1 MENKSKPQSSSLWQK
16 LKEYKFIYNC
26 LIIGLIFLA
35 MALVAHFAMH
45 IFTRH
50 NARRTVPQFTGIKLD
65 EAIKLAKE
73 NDLEI
78 IVSDSLYVVAYE
90 GGVVLDQLPADGVEV
105 KPGRKVYLTINS
117 FSEKMVP
124 MPYVAGRSLRQ
135 AKNML
140 EIAGLEI
147 AELVYRSDMATNYI
161 LEQRYNGNLINKSSK
176 IMAKA
181 GSGVTLYVGVAGGYG
196 IAITPKLA
204 GLTLREAKGRI
215 WESGFNVGEIKF
227 DKGINLLNQKD
238 ARVYKQEPA
247 VSRSQQLGTKI
258 NIWLSLDAN
267 LAKKAAG
274 EADKIAKAAA
284 DSLKE
289 QEQALA
295 DSLNR
300 AKIEQAA
307 REDDED
313 NGITTPAEVDSAEEE
328 EFF

>member
-1 MENKSKPQSSSLWQK
+1 MDKKQPKTKSENRVWQW
-16 LKEYKFIYNC
+16 LKQHRFVLNVLAIG
-26 LIIGLIFLA
+26 IILLG
-35 MALVAHFAMH
+35 MALLAHFAMH
-45 IFTRH
+45 VFTRH
-50 NARRTVPQFTGIKLD
+50 NARRVVPQFTGVKIE
-65 EAIKLAKE
+65 EAVRMAKE

-117 FSEKMVP
+117 RAEKMVP
-124 MPYVAGRSLRQ
+124 LPYVAGRSLRQ

-147 AELVYRSDMATNYI
+147 SELIYRSDMATNYI
-161 LEQRYNGNLINKSSK
+161 LEQRYNGNLINKNSK

-196 IAITPKLA
+196 VAVIPKLA

-247 VSRSQQLGTKI
+247 VSRSYQLGTKI
-258 NIWLSLDAN
+258 NIYLSLDN
-267 LAKKAAG
+267 KLTKNAAA
-274 EADKIAKAAA
+274 EAEKIARAAA

-289 QEQALA
+289 REQALA
-295 DSLNR
+295 DSINM

-307 REDDED
+307 REDAED
-313 NGITTPAEVDSAEEE
+313 NGLAEEE
-328 EFF
+328 SDEEGFFE